1 MSTSVY
7 DWPAALPSADFLASP
22 NNQVVITLSS
32 VPVQVYNLG
41 TAYIKLG
48 LKFRDITG
56 DDGAR
61 RRILGGASS
70 SSRSLQTMEANSA
83 EMVAKVEFATES
95 DGSISAKVSFMAF
108 SAIAT
113 GTALLI

>member
-48 LKFRDITG
+48 LKFRDTTG
-56 DDGAR
+56 DDG
-61 RRILGGASS
+61 
-70 SSRSLQTMEANSA
+70 
-83 EMVAKVEFATES
+83 TES